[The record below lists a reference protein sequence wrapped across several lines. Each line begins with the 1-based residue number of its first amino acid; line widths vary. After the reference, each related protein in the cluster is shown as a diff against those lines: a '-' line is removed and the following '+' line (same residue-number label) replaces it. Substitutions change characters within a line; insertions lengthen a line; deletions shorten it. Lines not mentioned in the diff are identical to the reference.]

1 MRIPMKPCYIISH
14 LAADVST
21 GEYVALTQFIRERGA
36 MSKKSGAGLSSGA
49 FVVS

>member
-21 GEYVALTQFIRERGA
+21 GEYVALTLYR
-36 MSKKSGAGLSSGA
+36 
-49 FVVS
+49 FVYYTNLK

>member
-21 GEYVALTQFIRERGA
+21 GEYVALTVKEITDKINGQ
-36 MSKKSGAGLSSGA
+36 K
-49 FVVS
+49 